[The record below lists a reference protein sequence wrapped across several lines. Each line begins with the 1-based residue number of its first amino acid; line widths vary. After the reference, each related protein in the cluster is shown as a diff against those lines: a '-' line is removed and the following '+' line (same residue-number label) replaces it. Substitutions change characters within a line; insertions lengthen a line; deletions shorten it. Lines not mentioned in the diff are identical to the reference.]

1 MKRTGASKPLMRP
14 SLYGGQAPPWAT
26 SLLGGKSFT
35 AAAPSPS
42 TPAQAQAQAQAQA
55 ESKINTP
62 ELESAQRKSGTEDS
76 DDSGSTSSGSP
87 EPARIVS
94 DIAQPDPEDPLA
106 VKLEAVLS
114 EGGSDSDMA
123 REKKSLAQHAK
134 IQALQ
139 DSWASS
145 NASGVQSGSAGQ
157 LANGKDWLGGE
168 LTYSFQLLPD

>member
-1 MKRTGASKPLMRP
+1 MRP

-35 AAAPSPS
+35 APAPSPP
-42 TPAQAQAQAQAQA
+42 TPAQASAPPQAQAQAQAQA
-55 ESKINTP
+55 ESENKINIP
-62 ELESAQRKSGTEDS
+62 ELESTQPSSGTEDS
-76 DDSGSTSSGSP
+76 DDSGSTRAGSP

-145 NASGVQSGSAGQ
+145 NASGGQSGSAGQ
-157 LANGKDWLGGE
+157 SANAKDWLGGE
-168 LTYSFQLLPD
+168 LT